1 MALNAQQQ
9 AAHQAQLAALGEHDR
24 IVRATQV
31 PVFRGDSSKDQR
43 AEDWLAFFE
52 NAASIGKWNEN
63 DERLIAQF
71 QALMRDSALQW
82 YQSLPMIPD
91 VNVKVWKD
99 IKERFLLHYATKATA
114 KTFCTNF
121 KDLVQKPREK
131 VYDFFARISAVFIK
145 MKTLTPDSF
154 NTVREEVDDDFAAA
168 ALRCK
173 KEGLADANN
182 FFMEQLLLAGLH
194 ERLRI
199 RIQEI
204 GTTGLRAVLDKA
216 AELEKLELENKTAL
230 HAVAAV
236 SATPEIHEPEA
247 GASGPSED
255 LAEDE
260 IAAINAIRKNQGRP
274 PFRGKPSGSSGNKSN
289 VQCRYCKKFNHFQRD
304 CKSRQRDGAP
314 MVGADG
320 KPYQPRNQNGGPQ
333 RTSGFP
339 AVKAVAQNV
348 DDNEPDV
355 VGYVGSVHMTAPA
368 QPAHLNW

>member
-9 AAHQAQLAALGEHDR
+9 AHQAQLAALGEHDR

-31 PVFRGDSSKDQR
+31 PLFRGDLAKDQK

-52 NAASIGKWNEN
+52 NAAKIGKWNET
-63 DERLIAQF
+63 DERQIAQF
-71 QALMRDSALQW
+71 QALLRDGALQW
-82 YQSLPMIPD
+82 YQSLPLIPD
-91 VNVKVWKD
+91 VDVKSWAT

-114 KTFCTNF
+114 KSFCTNF
-121 KDLVQKPREK
+121 KDLTQKPREK

-145 MKTLTPDSF
+145 MKTLVPESF
-154 NTVREEVDDDFAAA
+154 STVRHGVDAEFAED
-168 ALRCK
+168 ALACK

-194 ERLRI
+194 EKLRI

-216 AELEKLELENKTAL
+216 AELEKLELENKASSHT
-230 HAVAAV
+230 VAAV
-236 SATPEIHEPEA
+236 SATPEILEPEL

-274 PFRGKPSGSSGNKSN
+274 PYKGKPSGFSGNKSN

-320 KPYQPRNQNGGPQ
+320 KPYQPRNPNGGQQ
-333 RTSGFP
+333 RSPAFP
-339 AVKAVAQNV
+339 AVKAVAQNA
-348 DDNEPDV
+348 DDNEPDI